1 MSYLY
6 NIIKTIET
14 EPGVMKN
21 NFNVKSNLKMEGE
34 KIWAKLPRE
43 NLTNWLCLSRF
54 SKPQKSDFESCG
66 PKS

>member
-21 NFNVKSNLKMEGE
+21 NFNVKSNLEMEGV
-34 KIWAKLPRE
+34 KIWTKLPRE
-43 NLTNWLCLSRF
+43 NPTNWLCLSRF
-54 SKPQKSDFESCG
+54 SKPQKSDFVSCG